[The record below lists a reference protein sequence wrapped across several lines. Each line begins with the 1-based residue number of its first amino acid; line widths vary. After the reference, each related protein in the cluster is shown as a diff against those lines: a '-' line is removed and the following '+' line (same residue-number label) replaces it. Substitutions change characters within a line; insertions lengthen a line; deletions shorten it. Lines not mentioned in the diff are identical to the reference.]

1 MSTKEFNVII
11 YLEKLQKKV
20 VDNIIRLS
28 EDGTEKD
35 AVKLK
40 ANTTLLNKLV
50 PDRTKLDVDIRSQ
63 APYDKIME
71 QIEKAKPKPSH
82 AFFEEKKG

>member
-1 MSTKEFNVII
+1 MKDEDFNIII

-28 EDGTEKD
+28 EEGTEKD
-35 AVKLK
+35 SVKLK
-40 ANTTLLNKLV
+40 ANQVLLNKLV

-63 APYDKIME
+63 APYDRIME
-71 QIEKAKPKPSH
+71 QLN
-82 AFFEEKKG
+82 KGE